1 MRARSVSLLLILIA
15 VLLQTTLFA
24 TGGIRPFQVAPDLVM
39 VVTIVAARWLDDDA
53 ALLVGFTGGVLI
65 DLLVSSLLGWRALT
79 ITLVAYMAVR
89 ARSRFDL
96 GLMSGSLVV
105 LMLSFAGVVLLAV
118 IGTLFG
124 ESSFRD
130 PNVFRKI
137 LLIPGYNLL
146 MSILVFPLTTLV
158 LVGRR
163 RKERLL

>member
-15 VLLQTTLFA
+15 VLLQTTFFA

-124 ESSFRD
+124 ESTLTEPDALRRIMLVPVYNF
-130 PNVFRKI
+130 
-137 LLIPGYNLL
+137 LLAF
-146 MSILVFPLTTLV
+146 LVQP
-158 LVGRR
+158 LVGRAMQSR
-163 RKERLL
+163 SRSRAL

>member
-1 MRARSVSLLLILIA
+1 VRARSVSLLLILIA
-15 VLLQTTLFA
+15 VLLQTTFFA

-79 ITLVAYMAVR
+79 ITVVAYMAVR
-89 ARSRFDL
+89 DRSRFDL

-105 LMLSFAGVVLLAV
+105 LMLSFAGVVLLPV

-124 ESSFRD
+124 ESTLTEPDALRRIMLV
-130 PNVFRKI
+130 PV
-137 LLIPGYNLL
+137 YNFFLAF
-146 MSILVFPLTTLV
+146 LVQP
-158 LVGRR
+158 LVGRAMQSR
-163 RKERLL
+163 SRSRAL

>member
-1 MRARSVSLLLILIA
+1 MRIRSVSLLLILIA
-15 VLLQTTLFA
+15 VLVQTTLFA

-124 ESSFRD
+124 ESTLTEPDALRRIMLVPVYNF
-130 PNVFRKI
+130 
-137 LLIPGYNLL
+137 LLAF
-146 MSILVFPLTTLV
+146 LVQP
-158 LVGRR
+158 LVGRAMQSR
-163 RKERLL
+163 SRSRAL

>member
-1 MRARSVSLLLILIA
+1 MRSVSLLLILIA
-15 VLLQTTLFA
+15 VLLQTTFFA

-124 ESSFRD
+124 ESTLTEPDALRRIMLVPVYNF
-130 PNVFRKI
+130 
-137 LLIPGYNLL
+137 LLAF
-146 MSILVFPLTTLV
+146 LVQP
-158 LVGRR
+158 LVGRAMQSR
-163 RKERLL
+163 SRSRAL